1 MFNNDPIIIR
11 CNPGVLKTIVKAL
24 ILFLQRG
31 MREGWSADQLEI
43 SALSL
48 GLSQRSGLVL
58 RETWANYS
66 SQLTSTLLSKII
78 SANQLKDVDWSFG
91 VTASTEDC
99 DKVNL
104 NSFFKKK

>member
-1 MFNNDPIIIR
+1 MIFNSI
-11 CNPGVLKTIVKAL
+11 L
-24 ILFLQRG
+24 ILG

-48 GLSQRSGLVL
+48 GLSQRTGLAL

-99 DKVNL
+99 DKV
-104 NSFFKKK
+104 SHFHFHYDIKIIIII